1 MNLPSQNLSRRN
13 IERMTF
19 DTMIYKIDQFI
30 LQLENMQS
38 IISNIES
45 LYESSNETSNK
56 VNSLRNEII
65 NIKTQLAGSL
75 EHDQDRYGSDDN
87 ESKVKVSIR

>member
-1 MNLPSQNLSRRN
+1 MNLPSQNLTRRK

-19 DTMIYKIDQFI
+19 DTMLYKVDQFI
-30 LQLENMQS
+30 LQLENMQK

-65 NIKTQLAGSL
+65 NIKTQLAGSIHYD
-75 EHDQDRYGSDDN
+75 EDRYGSDTN
-87 ESKVKVSIR
+87 ESET